1 MLQYVFGLNYLHF
14 FSHIKP
20 DENFSKTHTMCCIA
34 EDRVDCSVEDLSCSC
49 CITGFGFD
57 ICLSLRLNRS
67 WLLLLRLQLDLWFG

>member
-57 ICLSLRLNRS
+57 ICLSLRLSRS